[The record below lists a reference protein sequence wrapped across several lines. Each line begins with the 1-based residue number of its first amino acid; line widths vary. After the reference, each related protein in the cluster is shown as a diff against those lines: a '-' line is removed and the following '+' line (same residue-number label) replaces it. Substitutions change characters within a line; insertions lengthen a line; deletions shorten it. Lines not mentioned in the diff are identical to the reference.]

1 MIHNEHN
8 GTVSVA
14 LGTFDGLHI
23 GHRAVITADKTEYS
37 RRVVLMFCEH
47 PQKVLNGVSPGEL
60 VTHKKC
66 EELLHKWGVEPI
78 YTDFSVIADYS
89 PREFFEK
96 IIVGKLHADA
106 VSCGFNYRFGKGAVG
121 DTELLNK
128 LCAEYGIK
136 LTVCDAVEYG
146 GAPVSSTR
154 IREALRSG
162 DIRSANLMLGRC
174 YSYAFEVVHGDER
187 GRTLGSPT
195 INQFFSE
202 DMTVPQFGVYAS
214 FTTVDGVKY
223 PSVTNIGVRP
233 TVGSSKERSETH
245 IIGFSGDLYGTFPE
259 IELVEKLRGEKKFSS
274 FEELSEN
281 IADDRAAALAILKK
295 EEK

>member
-8 GTVSVA
+8 DTVSVA

-37 RRVVLMFCEH
+37 RRAVLMFTQH
-47 PQKVLNGVSPGEL
+47 PQKIINGVSPGEL
-60 VTHKKC
+60 VTRKKC
-66 EELLHKWGVEPI
+66 AELLHKWGVEPV
-78 YTDFSVIADYS
+78 YTDFAAIADYS

-96 IIVGKLHADA
+96 IIIGELHADA
-106 VSCGFNYRFGKGAVG
+106 VSCGFNYRFGKDAGG
-121 DTELLNK
+121 DTALLKEL
-128 LCAEYGIK
+128 CTEYGVK
-136 LTVCDAVEYG
+136 LTVCDAVEYD

-162 DIRSANLMLGRC
+162 DIRSANMMLGRR

-195 INQFFSE
+195 ANQFFGE

-233 TVGSSKERSETH
+233 TVGSSTERSETH
-245 IIGFSGDLYGTFPE
+245 IIGFSGNLYGTFPE
-259 IELVEKLRGEKKFSS
+259 VELVQKLRDEKQFSS

-281 IADDRAAALAILKK
+281 IAADRAMALAILKK